1 MVQNMELTIKV
12 DRQGRAVLPREV
24 RIALG
29 IDGETEMVC
38 RVVGN
43 RLVLEKFNV
52 DSARK
57 AFAEL
62 EEIVPSLELD
72 TVKVEGEEKY
82 VDREYALR
90 KIGV

>member
-1 MVQNMELTIKV
+1 MELTIKV
-12 DRQGRAVLPREV
+12 DRQGRTVLPREV

-38 RVVGN
+38 RVVGS
-43 RLVLEKFNV
+43 RLVLEKFDV
-52 DSARK
+52 DSVRK
-57 AFAEL
+57 AFSEL

-72 TVKVEGEEKY
+72 TVKVEGEDKY
-82 VDREYALR
+82 VDRKYAFH